1 MAEVI
6 ASWFLRRPEELERLR
21 SDLRAYPNLHLFE
34 DQGAFCARGSVALL
48 DGGREI
54 DRFNLDI
61 RTPPDYPDSLSRV
74 YETAHRIPRHA
85 DRHVNSDGSLCIG
98 VEEALR
104 LQCVDLRLA
113 TLLDGPIKAFL
124 LGTVEA
130 ERGHPWPYGSWN
142 HGDDGIR
149 QFYAEH
155 FQVADAA
162 TLARLLHALRRTQP
176 KWQKPC
182 PCSSGKRLRECHGY
196 LIQKLRQ
203 NVPARIINQSLD
215 VLLERD
221 RPNDSRG

>member
-6 ASWFLRRPEELERLR
+6 APWFRRRPEELKHLR
-21 SDLRAYPNLHLFE
+21 SGLRAYPNLHLLE
-34 DQGAFCARGSVALL
+34 DRGVLCARGSVALL

-61 RTPPDYPDSLSRV
+61 RIPLDDPDSLSRV

-104 LQCVDLRLA
+104 LQCVDLRLP

-124 LGTVEA
+124 LGTIEV
-130 ERGHPWPYGSWN
+130 ERGQPWPYGSWN

-155 FQVADAA
+155 FQTTDAA
-162 TLARLLHALRRTQP
+162 TLDRLFDALRRAQP

-196 LIQKLRQ
+196 LIQQLRER
-203 NVPARIINQSLD
+203 VPARIINQSLD
-215 VLLERD
+215 VLLER
-221 RPNDSRG
+221 RSRQGG